1 MYVFFEKEI
10 FEIFFNYMIMM
21 KKITMVAAL
30 AVAAL
35 AADAQAPAT
44 AQGAV
49 HGVNKADM
57 DMSVRPGDDFYQY
70 AGGGW
75 LKANPMK
82 PEYSS
87 YGVFNDLAETNRKQI
102 RELFENLSKE
112 KHAFGSVG
120 QKVADLYNMAMD
132 SVRLNKEGAAPL
144 QKDLDKVKAFSKK
157 ADFTAF
163 IADQHLYKGNPFFG
177 IGVDT
182 DLKNSDLNVMWL
194 SAGTSGLPDRDYY
207 LNTDADSKKKQEAYR
222 AYLSKI
228 FQLSGYKKKEAQKA
242 AKVIY
247 NIEYQFAEA
256 EMSRAEARD
265 YNKLYN
271 IYTIDMLQKDY
282 PAIQWAKYFE
292 LMGVKDVKQVILT
305 EPKVMA
311 VAQKLMSTLSEQ
323 DIKYYVAGL
332 IIKSST
338 SVLSDDFVNANF
350 DFYGRLLNGQKE
362 QKARWKRALGF
373 PNSLLGEAVG
383 ELYVN
388 KYFAGESKAKMLKLI
403 DNLRKA
409 LATRIANLAW
419 MNDTT
424 KINALV
430 KLNSFTVKV
439 GYPDKWRDYSKLTI
453 DPAKSLYD
461 NVAAATYVE
470 TLRNL
475 EKFGKPVDK
484 SEWGMTPQTVN
495 AYYNPTTNEICFPA
509 AILQA
514 PFFDVN
520 ADDATNYGA
529 IGVVIGHEMTHG
541 FDDQGR
547 NFNADGNMVDWW
559 TAGDSKRFTAA
570 AEKLA
575 AQFDQITVVGDLKA
589 NGHLTLGENIADQGG
604 LRISYDAF
612 KTTQQFQEGKEI
624 DGFTPAQRFYLSY
637 GRIWAEHMTEEA
649 IYQQTKSDPHSI
661 GRNRVNATLRNI
673 DTWYDAFGVKEGD
686 KMWLAPAER
695 AIVW

>member
-1 MYVFFEKEI
+1 
-10 FEIFFNYMIMM
+10 MM

-35 AADAQAPAT
+35 AADAQAPAA

-228 FQLSGYKKKEAQKA
+228 FQLSGYKKKEAEKA

-256 EMSRAEARD
+256 KMSRAEARD

-383 ELYVN
+383 ELYVS

-575 AQFDQITVVGDLKA
+575 DQFDQITVVGDLKA

>member
-1 MYVFFEKEI
+1 
-10 FEIFFNYMIMM
+10 MM

-35 AADAQAPAT
+35 AADAQAPAA

-222 AYLSKI
+222 VYLSKI
-228 FQLSGYKKKEAQKA
+228 FQLSGYKKKEAEKA

-256 EMSRAEARD
+256 KMSRAEARD

-383 ELYVN
+383 ELYVS

-409 LATRIANLAW
+409 LATRIANLTW

>member
-1 MYVFFEKEI
+1 
-10 FEIFFNYMIMM
+10 M

-228 FQLSGYKKKEAQKA
+228 FQLSGYKKKEAEKA

-256 EMSRAEARD
+256 KMSRAEARD

-383 ELYVN
+383 ELYVS

-520 ADDATNYGA
+520 ADDATNYCA

>member
-1 MYVFFEKEI
+1 
-10 FEIFFNYMIMM
+10 M

-35 AADAQAPAT
+35 AADAQAPAA

-75 LKANPMK
+75 LKANSMK

-228 FQLSGYKKKEAQKA
+228 FQLSGYKKKEAEKA

-256 EMSRAEARD
+256 KMSRAEARD

-383 ELYVN
+383 ELYVS

-409 LATRIANLAW
+409 LATRIANLTW

-439 GYPDKWRDYSKLTI
+439 GYPDRWRDYSKLTI

>member
-1 MYVFFEKEI
+1 
-10 FEIFFNYMIMM
+10 
-21 KKITMVAAL
+21 
-30 AVAAL
+30 
-35 AADAQAPAT
+35 
-44 AQGAV
+44 
-49 HGVNKADM
+49 
-57 DMSVRPGDDFYQY
+57 MSVRPGDDFYQY

-163 IADQHLYKGNPFFG
+163 IADQHLYMGNPFFG

-228 FQLSGYKKKEAQKA
+228 FQLSGYKKKEAEKA

-383 ELYVN
+383 ELYVS

-409 LATRIANLAW
+409 LATRIANLTW

>member
-1 MYVFFEKEI
+1 
-10 FEIFFNYMIMM
+10 MM

-35 AADAQAPAT
+35 AADAQAPAA

-228 FQLSGYKKKEAQKA
+228 FQLSGYKKKEAEKA

-271 IYTIDMLQKDY
+271 IFTIDMLQKDY

-383 ELYVN
+383 ELYVS

-409 LATRIANLAW
+409 LATRIANLTW

-612 KTTQQFQEGKEI
+612 KTTQQFQEGKDI

>member
-1 MYVFFEKEI
+1 
-10 FEIFFNYMIMM
+10 MM

-35 AADAQAPAT
+35 AADAQAPAA

-228 FQLSGYKKKEAQKA
+228 FQLSGYKKKEAEKA

-271 IYTIDMLQKDY
+271 IYTIDMLQKNY

-383 ELYVN
+383 ELYVS

-612 KTTQQFQEGKEI
+612 KTTQQFQEGKDI

>member
-1 MYVFFEKEI
+1 
-10 FEIFFNYMIMM
+10 M

-35 AADAQAPAT
+35 AADAHAPAA
-44 AQGAV
+44 AQDAV

-163 IADQHLYKGNPFFG
+163 IADQHLYMGNPFFG

-228 FQLSGYKKKEAQKA
+228 FQLSGYKKKEAEKA

-256 EMSRAEARD
+256 KMSRAEARD

-383 ELYVN
+383 ELYVS

-409 LATRIANLAW
+409 LATRIANLTW

>member
-1 MYVFFEKEI
+1 
-10 FEIFFNYMIMM
+10 M

-35 AADAQAPAT
+35 AADAQAPAA

-256 EMSRAEARD
+256 KMSRAEARD

-383 ELYVN
+383 ELYVS

>member
-1 MYVFFEKEI
+1 
-10 FEIFFNYMIMM
+10 M

-35 AADAQAPAT
+35 AADAQAPAA

-222 AYLSKI
+222 VYLSKI
-228 FQLSGYKKKEAQKA
+228 FQLSGYKKKEAEKA

-256 EMSRAEARD
+256 KMSRAEARD

-383 ELYVN
+383 ELYVS

-409 LATRIANLAW
+409 LATRIANLTW

>member
-1 MYVFFEKEI
+1 
-10 FEIFFNYMIMM
+10 MM

-35 AADAQAPAT
+35 AADAQAPAA

-132 SVRLNKEGAAPL
+132 SVRLNKEGDAPL

-228 FQLSGYKKKEAQKA
+228 FQLSGYKKKEAEKA

-383 ELYVN
+383 ELYVS

>member
-1 MYVFFEKEI
+1 
-10 FEIFFNYMIMM
+10 MM

-35 AADAQAPAT
+35 AADAQAPAA

-49 HGVNKADM
+49 HGVNKTDM

-163 IADQHLYKGNPFFG
+163 IADQHLYMGNPFFG

-228 FQLSGYKKKEAQKA
+228 FQLSGYKKKEAEKA

-256 EMSRAEARD
+256 KMSRAEARD

-350 DFYGRLLNGQKE
+350 DFYGRMLNGQKE

-383 ELYVN
+383 ELYVS

-409 LATRIANLAW
+409 LATRIANLTW

-612 KTTQQFQEGKEI
+612 KTTQQFQESKEI
-624 DGFTPAQRFYLSY
+624 DGFTPVQRFYLSY

>member
-1 MYVFFEKEI
+1 
-10 FEIFFNYMIMM
+10 MM

-35 AADAQAPAT
+35 AADAQAPAA

-228 FQLSGYKKKEAQKA
+228 FQLSGYKKKEAEKA

-256 EMSRAEARD
+256 KMSRAEARD

-383 ELYVN
+383 ELYVS

-409 LATRIANLAW
+409 LVTRIANLTW

>member
-1 MYVFFEKEI
+1 
-10 FEIFFNYMIMM
+10 MM
-21 KKITMVAAL
+21 TKITMVAAL

-35 AADAQAPAT
+35 AADAQAPAA

-163 IADQHLYKGNPFFG
+163 IADQHLYMGNPFFG

-228 FQLSGYKKKEAQKA
+228 FQLSGYKKKEAEKA

-271 IYTIDMLQKDY
+271 IYTIDMLQKNY

-383 ELYVN
+383 ELYVS

>member
-1 MYVFFEKEI
+1 
-10 FEIFFNYMIMM
+10 MM
-21 KKITMVAAL
+21 KKITMAAAL

-222 AYLSKI
+222 VYLSKI
-228 FQLSGYKKKEAQKA
+228 FQLSGYKKKEAEKA

-256 EMSRAEARD
+256 KMSRAEARD

-383 ELYVN
+383 ELYVS

-409 LATRIANLAW
+409 LATRIANLTW

>member
-1 MYVFFEKEI
+1 
-10 FEIFFNYMIMM
+10 M
-21 KKITMVAAL
+21 KKITMVVAL

-35 AADAQAPAT
+35 AADAQAPAA

-163 IADQHLYKGNPFFG
+163 IADQHLYMGNPFFG

-228 FQLSGYKKKEAQKA
+228 FQLSGYKKKEAEKA

-350 DFYGRLLNGQKE
+350 DFYGRMLNGQKE

-383 ELYVN
+383 ELYVS

-409 LATRIANLAW
+409 LATRIANLTW

-559 TAGDSKRFTAA
+559 TAGDSQRFTAA

>member
-1 MYVFFEKEI
+1 
-10 FEIFFNYMIMM
+10 MM

-35 AADAQAPAT
+35 AADAQATAA

-228 FQLSGYKKKEAQKA
+228 FQLSGYKKKEAEKA

-247 NIEYQFAEA
+247 NIEYQFAET

-383 ELYVN
+383 ELYVS

-409 LATRIANLAW
+409 LATRIANLTW

-575 AQFDQITVVGDLKA
+575 TQFDQITVVGDLKA

-612 KTTQQFQEGKEI
+612 KTTQQFQEGKDI
-624 DGFTPAQRFYLSY
+624 DGFTPVQRFYLSY

>member
-1 MYVFFEKEI
+1 
-10 FEIFFNYMIMM
+10 MM

-35 AADAQAPAT
+35 AADAQAPAA

-228 FQLSGYKKKEAQKA
+228 FQLSGYKKKEAEKA

-409 LATRIANLAW
+409 LATRIANLTW

-612 KTTQQFQEGKEI
+612 KTTQQFQEGKDI

>member
-1 MYVFFEKEI
+1 
-10 FEIFFNYMIMM
+10 M

-35 AADAQAPAT
+35 AADAQAPAA

-207 LNTDADSKKKQEAYR
+207 LNTDVDSKKKQEAYR

-228 FQLSGYKKKEAQKA
+228 FQLSGYKKKEAEKA

-256 EMSRAEARD
+256 KMSRAEARD

-383 ELYVN
+383 ELYVS

-409 LATRIANLAW
+409 LATRIANLTW

>member
-1 MYVFFEKEI
+1 
-10 FEIFFNYMIMM
+10 
-21 KKITMVAAL
+21 
-30 AVAAL
+30 
-35 AADAQAPAT
+35 
-44 AQGAV
+44 
-49 HGVNKADM
+49 
-57 DMSVRPGDDFYQY
+57 MSVRPGDDFYQY

-228 FQLSGYKKKEAQKA
+228 FQLSGYKKKEAEKA

-271 IYTIDMLQKDY
+271 IYTIDMLQKNY

-383 ELYVN
+383 ELYVS

>member
-1 MYVFFEKEI
+1 
-10 FEIFFNYMIMM
+10 M
-21 KKITMVAAL
+21 KKITMAAAL

-222 AYLSKI
+222 VYLSKI
-228 FQLSGYKKKEAQKA
+228 FQLSGYKKKEAEKA

-256 EMSRAEARD
+256 KMSRAEARD

-409 LATRIANLAW
+409 LATRIANLTW

>member
-1 MYVFFEKEI
+1 
-10 FEIFFNYMIMM
+10 MM

-35 AADAQAPAT
+35 AADAQAPAA

-132 SVRLNKEGAAPL
+132 SVRLNNEGAAPL

-163 IADQHLYKGNPFFG
+163 IADQHLYMGNPFFG

-182 DLKNSDLNVMWL
+182 DLKNSDMNVMWL

-228 FQLSGYKKKEAQKA
+228 FQLSGYKKKEAEKA

-256 EMSRAEARD
+256 KMSRAEARD

-383 ELYVN
+383 ELYVS

-409 LATRIANLAW
+409 LATRIANLTW

-559 TAGDSKRFTAA
+559 TAGDSQRFTAA

>member
-1 MYVFFEKEI
+1 
-10 FEIFFNYMIMM
+10 MM

-44 AQGAV
+44 AQGAA

-228 FQLSGYKKKEAQKA
+228 FQLSGYKKKEAEKA

-256 EMSRAEARD
+256 KMSRAEARD

-282 PAIQWAKYFE
+282 PAIQWAKYFK

-383 ELYVN
+383 ELYVS

-409 LATRIANLAW
+409 LATRIANLTW

-612 KTTQQFQEGKEI
+612 KTTPQFQEGKEI

>member
-1 MYVFFEKEI
+1 
-10 FEIFFNYMIMM
+10 MM

-35 AADAQAPAT
+35 AADAQAPAA

-228 FQLSGYKKKEAQKA
+228 FQLSGYKKKEAEKA

-256 EMSRAEARD
+256 KMSRAEARD

-383 ELYVN
+383 ELYVS

-409 LATRIANLAW
+409 LATRIANLTW

-589 NGHLTLGENIADQGG
+589 NGRLTLGENIADQGG

-612 KTTQQFQEGKEI
+612 KTTQQFQEGKGI

>member
-1 MYVFFEKEI
+1 
-10 FEIFFNYMIMM
+10 M

-35 AADAQAPAT
+35 AADAQAPAA

-144 QKDLDKVKAFSKK
+144 QKDLEKVKAFSKK

-228 FQLSGYKKKEAQKA
+228 FQLSGYKKKEAEKA

-256 EMSRAEARD
+256 KMSRAEARD

-383 ELYVN
+383 ELYVS

-409 LATRIANLAW
+409 LATRIANLTW

-575 AQFDQITVVGDLKA
+575 AQFDQITVVGDL
-589 NGHLTLGENIADQGG
+589 
-604 LRISYDAF
+604 
-612 KTTQQFQEGKEI
+612 
-624 DGFTPAQRFYLSY
+624 
-637 GRIWAEHMTEEA
+637 
-649 IYQQTKSDPHSI
+649 
-661 GRNRVNATLRNI
+661 
-673 DTWYDAFGVKEGD
+673 
-686 KMWLAPAER
+686 
-695 AIVW
+695 

>member
-1 MYVFFEKEI
+1 
-10 FEIFFNYMIMM
+10 M

-35 AADAQAPAT
+35 AADAQAPAA

-163 IADQHLYKGNPFFG
+163 IADQHSYKGNPFFG

-228 FQLSGYKKKEAQKA
+228 FQLSGYKKKEAEKA

-256 EMSRAEARD
+256 KMSRAEARD

-383 ELYVN
+383 ELYVS

-409 LATRIANLAW
+409 LATRIVNLTW

>member
-1 MYVFFEKEI
+1 
-10 FEIFFNYMIMM
+10 MM

-35 AADAQAPAT
+35 AADAQAPAA

-222 AYLSKI
+222 AYISKI
-228 FQLSGYKKKEAQKA
+228 FQLSGYKKKEAEKA

-292 LMGVKDVKQVILT
+292 LMGVKDVKHVILT

-383 ELYVN
+383 ELYVS

-409 LATRIANLAW
+409 LATRIANLTW

-453 DPAKSLYD
+453 DPTKSLYD

-686 KMWLAPAER
+686 KMWLVPAER